1 MSKYGYDEV
10 SYVKINNLDELQDIA
25 DYVLDRE
32 WEDFFSL
39 RVSVNGYPLYAEITR
54 DKVVWGSIPMTN
66 KGDFISVAEYL
77 SEDLPNPVYAKHK
90 HYTITFGD
98 TTLEV
103 TGEVTITGE
112 EGTWTFGKE

>member
-10 SYVKINNLDELQDIA
+10 SYVKINNVCELQDIL
-25 DYVLDRE
+25 DYTLDRE

-39 RVSVNGYPLYAEITR
+39 RVNEYPLYAEITR
-54 DKVVWGSIPMTN
+54 NKVVWGIIPMTN
-66 KGDFISVAEYL
+66 KSDFISVAEYL
-77 SEDLPNPVYAKHK
+77 SEDLPNPVYSKHK

-103 TGEVTITGE
+103 TGEVTISGE
-112 EGTWTFGKE
+112 EGTWTFGKY